1 MPNLIKLLA
10 SNRQRAP
17 KLPQSRIVA
26 ADTGDE
32 TTIYIYD
39 PIVSDELT
47 AEWWGGISAQALVPE
62 IRAIKGGTIHLRINS
77 PGGDVFAAQA
87 ICQAIRETGAKVVAH
102 IDGYA
107 ASAATVIATAAD
119 EAEIADG
126 AFFMIHNAWTFAMGN
141 ANDLT
146 EAAALLSKVDGSI
159 AAQYA
164 KKSGMAIDDIKAKMD
179 VETWFTAAEAVEAGL
194 VDRIAADAKAD
205 PKAAWNL
212 SAYANAPRP
221 APAQIED
228 CITEEHR
235 DRQQQRLR
243 MLSRLQV
250 S

>member
-1 MPNLIKLLA
+1 MTHLLKLLA

-17 KLPQSRIVA
+17 KLALSRIEA
-26 ADTGDE
+26 AAAGDE

-39 PIVSDELT
+39 PIVSDDQT
-47 AEWWGGISAQALVPE
+47 AEWWGGVSAQTLVPA

-87 ICQAIRETGAKVVAH
+87 ICQAIKETGAKVIAH
-102 IDGYA
+102 IDGFA

-126 AFFMIHNAWTFAMGN
+126 AFYMIHNAWTFAMGN

-164 KKSGMAIDDIKAKMD
+164 RKSGMALDDVRAKMD
-179 VETWFTAAEAVEAGL
+179 AETWFTADEAVEAGL
-194 VDRIAADAKAD
+194 VNRIAAGAKAD
-205 PKAAWNL
+205 ASASWDL
-212 SAYANAPRP
+212 SAYSNAPKAQA
-221 APAQIED
+221 APVESLA
-228 CITEEHR
+228 TEEHR
-235 DRQQQRLR
+235 DRQQQRVK
-243 MLSRLQV
+243 MLSRLPV
-250 S
+250 R

>member
-1 MPNLIKLLA
+1 MTQLIKLLA
-10 SNRQRAP
+10 SNRQRSP
-17 KLPQSRIVA
+17 KLPQSKIVA
-26 ADTGDE
+26 ADSGDE

-39 PIVSDELT
+39 PIVSDDLT
-47 AEWWGGISAQALVPE
+47 AEWWGGVSAQALVPE

-159 AAQYA
+159 AGQYA
-164 KKSGMAIDDIKAKMD
+164 KKSGMAIDDVKAKMD
-179 VETWFTAAEAVEAGL
+179 AETWFTAEEAVEAGL
-194 VDRIAADAKAD
+194 VDRIATSAKAQNSWD
-205 PKAAWNL
+205 L
-212 SAYANAPRP
+212 SAYVNAPKL
-221 APAQIED
+221 APKPIED

-243 MLSRLQV
+243 MLTRLQV